1 MPVVQERLGTVDLRS
16 FDRGV
21 VETLGGVVSVINNC
35 PNYYVAV
42 EGVDPAAHD
51 PVLPGV
57 PITFAFPED
66 VFEKYRQPVV
76 VVRRDDI
83 SPAMNRWHPTTIEWR
98 APTSGAPVQA
108 TSVGLTTVT
117 GPSKVDEKQQ
127 AVPFDISYTITILA
141 RHRGAIGQ
149 RNQVNL
155 ILRHVLKRYPP
166 YAVLGVL
173 DSLDCLRTY
182 DIFMDGVSH
191 LDEVP
196 DVTERVLG
204 FAVTLRVEGELDL
217 NDPTTF
223 NTVTNPL
230 TINTHTL

>member
-1 MPVVQERLGTVDLRS
+1 MPNLERLGTVDLRAY
-16 FDRGV
+16 DQGV
-21 VETLGGVVSVINNC
+21 VETLGGVVSIINNC
-35 PNYYVAV
+35 PNYYVPV

-66 VFEKYRQPVV
+66 VFEKYRQPVI

-83 SPAMNRWHPTTIEWR
+83 SPAMNRWHPTAVEWR
-98 APTSGAPVQA
+98 APAPGSSVA
-108 TSVGLTTVT
+108 TVTLGNTTVT
-117 GPSKVDEKQQ
+117 GVTKVEEKQQ
-127 AVPFDISYTITILA
+127 AVPFDITYTITILA

-155 ILRHVLKRYPP
+155 ILRHTLKRYPP
-166 YAVLGVL
+166 YAVLIVT
-173 DSLDCLRTY
+173 DSLDCPRTY
-182 DIFMDGVSH
+182 DAFMEGISH

-204 FAVTLRVEGELDL
+204 FAVTVRVEGELDL
-217 NDPTTF
+217 NDPQAF

-230 TINTHTL
+230 TINTQTL